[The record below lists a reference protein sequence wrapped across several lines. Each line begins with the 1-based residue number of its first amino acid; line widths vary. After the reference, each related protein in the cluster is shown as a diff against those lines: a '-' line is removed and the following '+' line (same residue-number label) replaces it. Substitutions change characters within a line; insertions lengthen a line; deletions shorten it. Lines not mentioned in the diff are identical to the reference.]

1 MVFAGRSGLTGKAA
15 DYREAILV
23 DAEGGAF
30 FLCSRF
36 IGALNAGPDTAVP
49 GKTLPAESQQTSESG
64 REIVDTM
71 PRIEI
76 RTFGYFDVFV
86 DGRPIA
92 FRSEKAKELLA
103 LLVDRRGGYVTSA
116 DIITALWEDEPITA
130 QTRTRCRKVALR
142 LNRTLEANGA
152 AHIMESVRGK
162 RRIVPEAV
170 ACDLFDFLSP
180 VPNRKAAFRGSYLK
194 NYSWA
199 EATLAELMQN
209 YYRS

>member
-1 MVFAGRSGLTGKAA
+1 M
-15 DYREAILV
+15 
-23 DAEGGAF
+23 
-30 FLCSRF
+30 
-36 IGALNAGPDTAVP
+36 NAGPNTAVP
-49 GKTLPAESQQTSESG
+49 GKTLPVESQQASESNL
-64 REIVDTM
+64 EIVDTM

-76 RTFGYFDVFV
+76 RTFGYFDMFV

-103 LLVDRRGGYVTSA
+103 LLVDRRGGFVTSA

-130 QTRTRCRKVALR
+130 QTRTRCRKAALR

-152 AHIMESVRGK
+152 AHIMESIRGK
-162 RRIVPEAV
+162 HRIVPEAV